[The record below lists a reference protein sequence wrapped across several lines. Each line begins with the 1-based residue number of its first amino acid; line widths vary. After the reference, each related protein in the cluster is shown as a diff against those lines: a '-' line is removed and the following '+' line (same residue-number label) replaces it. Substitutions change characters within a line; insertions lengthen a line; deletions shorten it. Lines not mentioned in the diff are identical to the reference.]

1 MRYLT
6 AEQVLFLHA
15 RLITETGGSHGVRDL
30 GLLQSA
36 IARPQAIFEGV
47 DLYPDLCTKAAALL
61 DSLVRNHP
69 FVDGN
74 KRTAI
79 AAAALFLRFNG
90 RQLTASND
98 EVAAF
103 TLATAVGKVT
113 LADITDWLCQHSKGI
128 F

>member
-15 RLITETGGSHGVRDL
+15 RLITETGGSHGLRDL

-36 IARPQAIFEGV
+36 IARPQASFEGMNM
-47 DLYPDLCTKAAALL
+47 YPDLFTQAAALL
-61 DSLVRNHP
+61 DSLARNHP

-79 AAAALFLRFNG
+79 AAVALFLRCNG
-90 RQLTASND
+90 HVLTATND
-98 EVAAF
+98 EVVAF
-103 TLATAVGKVT
+103 TLSVARSEVT
-113 LADITDWLCQHSKGI
+113 LGDMADWLSLHSTPG
-128 F
+128 